1 MCVCVCVRVR
11 VCVRVCVCGCAV
23 CAVLYGAVCCA
34 VEKNWTVRTVQHGPG
49 VYCVVLCGRVLCCTG
64 VCCVVRACAVLYGRV
79 LCCTGVIDY
88 RSEAAKSLRPELC
101 SNLKRGASQL
111 RVVRTNQIKAE
122 RR

>member
-1 MCVCVCVRVR
+1 VCVCVCV
-11 VCVRVCVCGCAV
+11 CVGVLCVLCCT
-23 CAVLYGAVCCA
+23 VLCA
-34 VEKNWTVRTVQHGPG
+34 VEKTGQFGPCNTGRACTVL
-49 VYCVVLCGRVLCCTG
+49 YCAG